1 MSATVLELY
10 DRLAAATDD
19 RQRMRILAEAFQT
32 LAEHSVHPGE
42 VASREDLRQ
51 TELKLTREIEQIRL
65 EIEQVRGEIKEVE
78 LKLTREI
85 EQVRGEIKE
94 VELKLTREIEQVRAE
109 LTKEIEQLRGEL
121 KVDIQRTQ
129 GTLLRWS
136 FLFWITQFGAVL
148 AVLWRLGAVG

>member
-42 VASREDLRQ
+42 VASREDLHQ

-78 LKLTREI
+78 LKLTR
-85 EQVRGEIKE
+85 
-94 VELKLTREIEQVRAE
+94 
-109 LTKEIEQLRGEL
+109 EIEQLRGEL

-148 AVLWRLGAVG
+148 AVLWRLGAAG